1 MPNNLKSFDGG
12 LGISNLA
19 ILFKIYGKEKNS
31 KESRVIYE
39 NYLKNNYPT
48 EYNDFL
54 DYKRKVKAKT
64 PNIKELIFDWMDGK
78 IDLSDFDLFDVYNE

>member
-1 MPNNLKSFDGG
+1 MSNKLNTFDGG

-19 ILFKIYGKEKNS
+19 ILLKIYGKEKHS
-31 KESRVIYE
+31 KESRVQYE
-39 NYLKNNYPT
+39 NFLKKNYPI

-54 DYKRKVKAKT
+54 NYKKKVKSKT

-78 IDLSDFDLFDVYNE
+78 GEISDFELFDVY